1 LSETL
6 LDMKLTT
13 RITVYCILLLI
24 AISDRCVM
32 AQDYSLV
39 VSDARVSVD
48 QKVLNGYATVFDM
61 PYLLIKKEWWRY
73 IKKRAIIFNHLTYY
87 DLTIPA
93 EGEANTPIHFAS
105 VLTEDTI
112 DHHTTLRLALLEDQE
127 KVDLQGQMKS
137 LLIHFKIS
145 LFSSLLEK
153 NIKSEEKKA
162 AALSQK
168 IDRIDILKEKLELR
182 VEKRPADAEEI
193 RKDITENIQIRKVL
207 STELDGVNSQLDDLK
222 GQLGNIR

>member
-6 LDMKLTT
+6 LNMKLTT

-24 AISDRCVM
+24 AISDRCAM

-48 QKVLNGYATVFDM
+48 QKALNGYATVFDM

-93 EGEANTPIHFAS
+93 EGEGIKKSNLAPI
-105 VLTEDTI
+105 
-112 DHHTTLRLALLEDQE
+112 
-127 KVDLQGQMKS
+127 
-137 LLIHFKIS
+137 
-145 LFSSLLEK
+145 
-153 NIKSEEKKA
+153 KK
-162 AALSQK
+162 
-168 IDRIDILKEKLELR
+168 
-182 VEKRPADAEEI
+182 
-193 RKDITENIQIRKVL
+193 
-207 STELDGVNSQLDDLK
+207 
-222 GQLGNIR
+222 